1 MSSIGDTHHHPMPRR
16 NIFLFRQFFWQLSE
30 FPGLTD
36 KSGLVMRRL
45 AVPR

>member
-16 NIFLFRQFFWQLSE
+16 NIFMFRQFFFHLAE
-30 FPGLTD
+30 FRGLTW
-36 KSGLVMRRL
+36 KSGLLMRRL